1 MALWGFGRVCHPC
14 KIQEPWERGQWDTL
28 SQIPHFENLDFTT
41 MAFTLSERSC
51 SWRVLSRGLTKET
64 ELFKA
69 PSAVSR
75 SPNTIALY
83 FPLLVLPI
91 LAGNLIHALP
101 TGLTSS
107 PSPFYKL
114 CPSVSASRPLHS
126 QAGCSTCWPKLCPSC
141 LLHRSQQSQTWL
153 SSLTTTKY

>member
-69 PSAVSR
+69 PSAVSG
-75 SPNTIALY
+75 SPNTTQPYISHCLFCQFWQEILFMLCLLGLLLLPHHFTSSVPPFLLPDPSIARRAVLPADPN
-83 FPLLVLPI
+83 FALLVYFT
-91 LAGNLIHALP
+91 AANRA
-101 TGLTSS
+101 
-107 PSPFYKL
+107 
-114 CPSVSASRPLHS
+114 RP
-126 QAGCSTCWPKLCPSC
+126 GCHP
-141 LLHRSQQSQTWL
+141 
-153 SSLTTTKY
+153 